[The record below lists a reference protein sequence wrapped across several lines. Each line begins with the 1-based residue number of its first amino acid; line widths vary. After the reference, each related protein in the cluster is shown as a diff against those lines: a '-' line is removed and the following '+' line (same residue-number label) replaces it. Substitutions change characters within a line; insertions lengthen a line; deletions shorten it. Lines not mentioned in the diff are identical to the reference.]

1 MAQPMTTVAFLL
13 VISSGACH
21 ATWNLLLKQ
30 SDHKITFL
38 DLASGVGALAFMPL
52 AVGVAVA
59 NGLSTRGVLLG
70 CVTGCLHGVYGLSL
84 ARGYRLGDLSAVYPM
99 ARGMGLALVPIFA
112 AILLSESISAVA
124 VAGIALVALG
134 IYGIHVELHSVRDV
148 FAPMRS
154 INTPAGHAAMA
165 TGGLIACYYLWDKN
179 ALDDLSPVVLNQFA
193 MVGHFLVLLPF
204 AVRNGAMR
212 REWSERR
219 TSIMM
224 AGLLV
229 PFAYILVLAAL
240 ETSRV
245 SYIAPAREVGIVFGT
260 GFGVLFLGEGL
271 GGMRVWSALV
281 IVIGVL
287 VLALAP

>member
-1 MAQPMTTVAFLL
+1 MTSAAFLL
-13 VISSGACH
+13 VILSGACH

-30 SDHKITFL
+30 SGNKVTFL

-52 AVGVAVA
+52 AVGVAIV
-59 NGLSTRGVLLG
+59 NGLSTKGVLLG
-70 CVTGCLHGVYGLSL
+70 CITGCLHGVYGLSL
-84 ARGYRLGDLSAVYPM
+84 ARGYRLGDLSTVYPV
-99 ARGMGLALVPIFA
+99 ARGMGLALVPVFA
-112 AILLSESISAVA
+112 AILLGENVSPLAI
-124 VAGIALVALG
+124 AGIALVVAG
-134 IYGIHVELHSVRDV
+134 IYGIHMELHSARDLL
-148 FAPMRS
+148 APLRS
-154 INTPAGHAAMA
+154 ANSPAGRASLL
-165 TGGLIACYYLWDKN
+165 TGALIACYYLWDKN

-193 MVGHFLVLLPF
+193 MAGHFLVLLPF
-204 AVRNGAMR
+204 AARNGAVR

-219 TSIMM
+219 NSILA

-260 GFGVLFLGEGL
+260 VFGVVFLAEGL
-271 GGMRVWSALV
+271 GGARVWAAMV
-281 IVIGVL
+281 IVAGVV